1 MSMPMNDGTNW
12 KVAGGGIALGLVLAF
27 LPLLF
32 PMFLFVLG
40 MAARFRG
47 QPQSALI
54 LLPSLGLLM
63 VAMIL
68 VTVLEKMV
76 SLKGIADR
84 GELCSPS
91 SGSRIL
97 HGRVRAACDA
107 VHTIGAGGGVDEDRG
122 GGGD

>member
-54 LLPSLGLLM
+54 LLPSLGLLV

-68 VTVLEKMV
+68 VTVLKKW
-76 SLKGIADR
+76 SLLKGLLIA
-84 GELCSPS
+84 
-91 SGSRIL
+91 GSFVAL
-97 HGRVRAACDA
+97 LAA
-107 VHTIGAGGGVDEDRG
+107 AGFYMAAYARHATQFTP
-122 GGGD
+122 